1 MTDIVDTVRQGIAKF
16 THQTACGL
24 VGVETLAIH
33 REVLEKLCDEIEKL
47 RSQTKREW
55 ISLTD
60 ENIQRAIEVKDI
72 FSLSDDE
79 FAKTIEAK
87 LREKNGC

>member
-1 MTDIVDTVRQGIAKF
+1 MKEWIKELCPEIADWQVELIVEHCQA
-16 THQTACGL
+16 
-24 VGVETLAIH
+24 
-33 REVLEKLCDEIEKL
+33 
-47 RSQTKREW
+47 KREW
-55 ISLTD
+55 VSLTD

-87 LREKNGC
+87 LREKNG